1 MAFARPIRAV
11 SEALDRLCR
20 DGAIAC
26 LIAMV
31 VLISIQVV
39 ARYIL
44 SDPPGWTEEGARYAM
59 VWAGFL
65 GTTMAFRRGADPT
78 LTNRSLF
85 SSGGWRWLGFSIRSG
100 AVLLFL
106 GPVWYYSVFGPGID
120 PGRGF
125 LARTAVRS
133 TESLG
138 ISLIWFTVALPAA
151 ITVIFIQILSRL
163 LSRDLGPQTAGEDPL

>member
-1 MAFARPIRAV
+1 MPLARRIAV
-11 SEALDRLCR
+11 VSDALDRVSR
-20 DGAIAC
+20 EGAIVC

-31 VLISIQVV
+31 ALISIQVA

-78 LTNRSLF
+78 LTSRSLF
-85 SSGGWRWLGFSIRSG
+85 SSGRWKWLGFSIRTG

-106 GPVWYYSVFGPGID
+106 GPVWYYSVFGPAMD

-138 ISLIWFTVALPAA
+138 LSLIWFTVALPVA
-151 ITVIFIQILSRL
+151 ITVIFIHILSRL
-163 LSRDLGPQTAGEDPL
+163 ASRDWDPQAVGEDPL